1 MQVKVDSLN
10 ESLDGWKVRIKVTLS
25 EEEFSQLDHS
35 AIGNIEDFQID
46 VEGHTLYFS
55 SFLSVEEPWEDE
67 PIEELVKAIKLEVEY
82 RMKCLLTIESN
93 W

>member
-1 MQVKVDSLN
+1 MQVNVDCLN
-10 ESLDGWKVRIKVTLS
+10 ESFNGWKVRIKVTLS
-25 EEEFSQLDHS
+25 NEEFSQLDHR

-55 SFLSVEEPWEDE
+55 SFLSLEEPWEDE

-82 RMKCLLTIESN
+82 RVKGLLN
-93 W
+93 H